1 MKAPIPQLVYRPSR
15 SVPATILALLLLVV
29 GGLGAWLTGYRLVA
43 GSWPHRTITTLDAI
57 GALSL
62 SSIAVL
68 IAAGL
73 TAAFGLF
80 MLLAALWP
88 GRCEH
93 VEVFPDAIPG
103 QTAVRHSDL
112 ASLVKTQVMQVAA
125 IRSASVTTLPS
136 RVDVVVYSDLDDLE
150 AVRDAASQRT
160 DEALKIFQPVGIT
173 HSRVRAK
180 RVN

>member
-29 GGLGAWLTGYRLVA
+29 GGLGAWLTGYRLVV

-80 MLLAALWP
+80 ILLAALWP

-112 ASLVKTQVMQVAA
+112 ASLVKMHVEQLAT
-125 IRSASVTTLPS
+125 IRSASATVRRS
-136 RVDVVVYSDLDDLE
+136 RVDVVVFSDADDLD
-150 AVRDAASQRT
+150 AVREAASRKT
-160 DEALKIFQPVGIT
+160 DEALETFQPVGIT
-173 HSRVRAK
+173 HGHIRAK
-180 RVN
+180 RVS

>member
-1 MKAPIPQLVYRPSR
+1 MRTPVPAIVYRPTR
-15 SVPATILALLLLVV
+15 SAPATLLALLLLIV
-29 GGLGAWLTGYRLVA
+29 GGLGTWLTAYRFLTGAWPQRAVA
-43 GSWPHRTITTLDAI
+43 TLDAI

-68 IAAGL
+68 IAAGFA
-73 TAAFGLF
+73 AAFGLF
-80 MLLAALWP
+80 ILLAALWP

-93 VEVFPDAIPG
+93 VEVLPDAIPG
-103 QTAVRHSDL
+103 QTAVSRLDL

-180 RVN
+180 RVS

>member
-29 GGLGAWLTGYRLVA
+29 GGLGAWLTGYRLLTGAWPQRAVA
-43 GSWPHRTITTLDAI
+43 TLDAI

-68 IAAGL
+68 IAAGFA
-73 TAAFGLF
+73 AAFGLCI
-80 MLLAALWP
+80 LLAALWP

-93 VEVFPDAIPG
+93 VEVLPDAIPG
-103 QTAVRHSDL
+103 QTAVRRLDL

-150 AVRDAASQRT
+150 TVREAASQRT

-180 RVN
+180 RVS